1 VADAGRASK
10 TPLPIAAAALQMFL
24 TASAMGLGAK
34 DDSQVIEAYRHMAG
48 LKKS

>member
-1 VADAGRASK
+1 
-10 TPLPIAAAALQMFL
+10 
-24 TASAMGLGAK
+24 MGLGAK